1 MSPIE
6 EYGARFGPRYKW
18 WATITVMIGT
28 IVTIAASTM
37 VNVALPDVM
46 GAFGVGED
54 QVQWLSTAFLA
65 AMTAT
70 MLLTAWAID
79 KIGHRL
85 AFVGA
90 LAMFMVGSIGGALA
104 DTFAEVIVARVLQ
117 GIASGL
123 IQPLAMVVMS
133 EVFPASQR
141 GRAMGIF
148 GIGIVLSPAV
158 GPTFGG
164 WLVDEYSWRFVFMAI
179 VPVTALAI
187 ATAAVFL
194 PGRDRSERP
203 PSPFDGFGFLFLVS
217 FLLCLLSGLSNGQRA
232 GWNSDLILAL
242 FAGAA
247 ISGVAFIGWEFRC
260 RTPLLDLHVFASGPF
275 SASCF
280 VAFTFGV
287 GIFGSTYI
295 VPMFVQ
301 LVQGYTA
308 TRAGLL
314 LMPAGLVLGVIFPLA
329 GALSDRV
336 PAWQPVLAGLA
347 IFGLSNWYC
356 CNADI
361 DTPFWT
367 FAWWVALGRIGSGL
381 ITPGAE
387 RRRAARPARRD
398 AGARVGRGELRA
410 PTRRRPRRGRDL
422 RDHRA
427 PHRLPWR
434 GSGAGAGPR
443 QSGGRQRD
451 AATHPDARRTG
462 AIRSATGW
470 PAARCRRCRPI
481 CRPCWSRRRGCWPTR
496 TASCSSPCCS
506 SVTLLP
512 ALLMPRKRPT

>member
-90 LAMFMVGSIGGALA
+90 LALFMVGSIGGALA

-158 GPTFGG
+158 GPDLRRLAGG
-164 WLVDEYSWRFVFMAI
+164 RIQL
-179 VPVTALAI
+179 ALRVHGDRAGDGPRRSRRRRCSCLA
-187 ATAAVFL
+187 ATA
-194 PGRDRSERP
+194 SERP
-203 PSPFDGFGFLFLVS
+203 PSPFDGLGFLFLVS
-217 FLLCLLSGLSNGQRA
+217 FLLCLLSGLSNGQRE

-242 FAGAA
+242 FAGAVV
-247 ISGVAFIGWEFRC
+247 SGVAFIGWEFRC
-260 RTPLLDLHVFASGPF
+260 RAPLLDLRVFASGGF

-314 LMPAGLVLGVIFPLA
+314 LMPAGLVLGVMFPLA
-329 GALSDRV
+329 GRAQR
-336 PAWQPVLAGLA
+336 PGAGLA
-347 IFGLSNWYC
+347 ARPGGAGHLRAVELVLLQRRRRHAVLDLRLVGRARPDRLG
-356 CNADI
+356 ADQ
-361 DTPFWT
+361 
-367 FAWWVALGRIGSGL
+367 
-381 ITPGAE
+381 PGAE

-398 AGARVGRGELRA
+398 AGAGVGRVELRA

-422 RDHRA
+422 GGHRP

-434 GSGAGAGPR
+434 GPGAGAG
-443 QSGGRQRD
+443 
-451 AATHPDARRTG
+451 AT
-462 AIRSATGW
+462 AIRRSA
-470 PAARCRRCRPI
+470 PRCT
-481 CRPCWSRRRGCWPTR
+481 S
-496 TASCSSPCCS
+496 
-506 SVTLLP
+506 
-512 ALLMPRKRPT
+512 